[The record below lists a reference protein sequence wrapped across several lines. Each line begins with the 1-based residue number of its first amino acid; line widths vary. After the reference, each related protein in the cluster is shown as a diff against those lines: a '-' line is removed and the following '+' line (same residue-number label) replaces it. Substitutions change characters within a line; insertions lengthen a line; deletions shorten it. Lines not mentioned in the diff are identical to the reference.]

1 VAYRQ
6 DLTHNLGMP
15 SIRVKLWLVPLGLL
29 CLNIALAQSSPEP
42 ASERLQQIRAR
53 LATARRESN
62 WPAYLAGAR
71 EQSEF
76 LDGSPLSRL
85 EIARAQMRLGDER
98 AARDDLH
105 AYVRMGQ
112 ASSFVDSSPEFA
124 PLREKPG
131 FAPIHRR
138 LLENRLPVSRASV
151 AVRLADSGLL
161 PEDIDY
167 DAKRR
172 RFMITSVLEHKVVS
186 VDFAGKM
193 VDFATAPDGW
203 PMMALKI
210 DPRRELLWATEVA
223 MNGFTAV
230 PKAERGRSLLLCY
243 DLQSGHLVRRIE
255 GPRPTA
261 LADIALSADG
271 DVIASDGDH
280 GGVYRLKF
288 GSDQWERLDAGD
300 FISPQTPA
308 LAADGKH
315 LYVPDYTRGIG
326 VMDIQSKQVKWI
338 PAAGRFALGGIDGM
352 YKVSDGLIA
361 VQNGTDPERV
371 IQFKLDPSASRIVSE
386 AVIERSTVTLGDP
399 THAVVIAGTLYY
411 IANPGWDV
419 LTEAGEVEAGKK
431 LTASVIM
438 RARIEPL

>member
-1 VAYRQ
+1 M
-6 DLTHNLGMP
+6 THNLCMP
-15 SIRVKLWLVPLGLL
+15 NIRVKPWLAPVGLL
-29 CLNIALAQSSPEP
+29 CATFALAQSFSEP
-42 ASERLQQIRAR
+42 ASERLRQIRAR
-53 LATARRESN
+53 LATARREGN

-71 EQSEF
+71 EQSRF

-85 EIARAQMRLGDER
+85 EMARAQMRLGDVH
-98 AARDDLH
+98 AALDDVA
-105 AYVRMGQ
+105 AYVGMGQ
-112 ASSFVDSSPEFA
+112 ASSFIDSSPEFA
-124 PLREKPG
+124 SLRDTAG
-131 FAPIHRR
+131 FAPVRR
-138 LLENRLPVSRASV
+138 QLLDNRLPVSGASV
-151 AVRLADSGLL
+151 AFHLADSGLL

-167 DAKRR
+167 DAKRQ

-186 VDFAGKM
+186 VDAAGKST
-193 VDFATAPDGW
+193 DFAAAPDGW

-210 DPRRELLWATEVA
+210 DARRELLWATEVA

-230 PKAERGRSLLLCY
+230 PKTEQGRSVLLCY
-243 DLQSGHLVRRIE
+243 DLKNGHLLRRIE

-261 LADIALSADG
+261 LADIALTAEG

-288 GSDQWERLDAGD
+288 AGNQWERLDAGD

-308 LAADGKH
+308 MAADGKH

-326 VMDIQSKQVKWI
+326 VLDVQSKRVHWI

-352 YKVSDGLIA
+352 YRISGTLFA

-371 IQFKLDPSASRIVSE
+371 IQFKLDASGSHVLSE
-386 AVIERSTVTLGDP
+386 TVIERSTATLGDP
-399 THAVVIAGTLYY
+399 THAVVIAGSLYY
-411 IANPGWDV
+411 IANSGWDV

-431 LTASVIM
+431 LTGALIM
-438 RARIEPL
+438 RARIKQR